1 MIDPVTNFAN
11 VEVSTT
17 YNDTATSI
25 TLTTGEASIFPD
37 PAVDGEFNVTW
48 WDSFNYGE
56 VFNDPNVEIVRVTA
70 TTGDVMTVTR
80 AQEGTVA
87 STKNTGDGEYR
98 MVLAPTK
105 KTIDDIRLDIEDLMP
120 QNYET
125 RMQEDSGNI
134 NLSYVGKSDPGS
146 ITSASTWQIQ
156 IINETT
162 GVTQEWADG
171 DTNFDNIWDDRE
183 SLFYS

>member
-1 MIDPVTNFAN
+1 MLDPVTNFAN

-17 YNDTATSI
+17 YNDIATSI
-25 TLTTGEASIFPD
+25 TLTAGEASIFPD

-70 TTGDVMTVTR
+70 ITGDVLTVTR
-80 AQEGTVA
+80 AQEGTTA
-87 STKNTGDGEYR
+87 STKSTVDGEYR

-125 RMQEDSGNI
+125 RIQEDSGNS
-134 NLSYVGKSDPGS
+134 NLSYIGKSDPGS
-146 ITSASTWQIQ
+146 ITSASTWQISRVD
-156 IINETT
+156 ETT
-162 GVTQEWADG
+162 GAVQEWAGGTAD
-171 DTNFDNIWDDRE
+171 FDKIWDNRE
-183 SLFYS
+183 ALIYT